1 MVLEVEN
8 ITKRFGGLTAVDDVS
23 IQLEDE
29 AIGLMGP
36 NGSGKSTT
44 VNCITGV
51 HEPETGS
58 VQLDGQELTG
68 ESIYKYVRSGI
79 ARTFQTPRV
88 FEDLSVLENMMV
100 PLLNA
105 GTSTEKARR
114 DSEKKLQRVDLAH
127 VQEQPAKAISGGQKK
142 LLEFARTLMLE
153 PEVVM
158 LDEPFAGVHPELK
171 TTMRDQIETF
181 RSEGVD
187 FVIVSH
193 EVGSLYN
200 ISDRVLVLD
209 RGRLITEGSP
219 QEVQDDERV
228 IEAYLGGAG

>member
-1 MVLEVEN
+1 VLEVEN
-8 ITKRFGGLTAVDDVS
+8 ITKRFGGLVAVDDVS

-44 VNCITGV
+44 MNCITGF

-58 VQLDGQELTG
+58 VRFDGQKLT
-68 ESIYKYVRSGI
+68 SKPIYQYVRAGI

-88 FEDLSVLENMMV
+88 FDDLSVLENVMV

-105 GTSTEKARR
+105 GTSTEEARR
-114 DSEKKLQRVDLAH
+114 DAQEKLRRVDLTH
-127 VQEQPAKAISGGQKK
+127 VQEQPAKSISGGQKK
-142 LLEFARTLMLE
+142 LLEFARMLTLE

-171 TTMRDQIETF
+171 TTMRDQIGAL
-181 RSEGVD
+181 RSEGVG

-193 EVGSLYN
+193 EVSSLYD

-209 RGRLITEGSP
+209 RGSLIAEGSP

-228 IEAYLGGAG
+228 IEAYLGGSR